1 MPQSYMKNQSP
12 LRKTDD
18 FSKMLLQQKVNETN
32 KKLHTYQISS
42 ETRLSLSA
50 SEIRACQEGCLRAL
64 RTVKDLEDF
73 QNPLSQLKALTNEQK
88 SYLNDKYDLSKIKK
102 DSHEYGLL
110 MGELCQMGIL
120 SNIPYDA
127 PLNITYVDTDANG
140 NIISYTSKVDE
151 IDEDAGWLDWFS
163 KSLDTN
169 GKRYKKLLEDGAFS
183 LVDTI
188 FIKQFD
194 SYETIKTILSDLRQ
208 N

>member
-1 MPQSYMKNQSP
+1 MNKNF
-12 LRKTDD
+12 DA
-18 FSKMLLQQKVNETN
+18 
-32 KKLHTYQISS
+32 YQISS
-42 ETRLSLSA
+42 ETRSSPNA
-50 SEIRACQEGCLRAL
+50 SEIKGWQVGDLRAL

-73 QNPLSQLKALTNEQK
+73 QNPLTQLKALTNEQK
-88 SYLNDKYDLSKIKK
+88 SYLNERYDLSKIKS

-127 PLNITYVDTDANG
+127 PLNITNVHTDANG

-151 IDEDAGWLDWFS
+151 IDEDAGLFDWFS
-163 KSLDTN
+163 KSLDLN
-169 GKRYKKLLEDGAFS
+169 GKRHEKLLENGAFS
-183 LVDTI
+183 LVDNI
-188 FIKQFD
+188 FMKQFD